1 MVSKD
6 EIIRIA
12 KRENL
17 PIGTIEKDFVLTYIL
32 KRIYE
37 PELKDRLVFK
47 GGTALH
53 RLYLHKRISIDLD
66 FTEVKPVEIDELK
79 AVIEDKEIG
88 SRVKEINKTNI
99 SLKIVLSYVSVLEYK
114 NKVILDISKREK
126 PVLKL
131 ITKGLKSPYFEEIEV
146 LTFQLEELIAEK
158 IRAIIQRNRPRDYL
172 DLYYTLDMKKL
183 DLKKV
188 LEVAEEKL
196 KEGDDELDIGRI
208 FNNLDVVRSLWKQ
221 DLRELL
227 VDVPEFDEV
236 VAKIRGKLISF
247 SHPSSSTP

>member
-1 MVSKD
+1 
-6 EIIRIA
+6 
-12 KRENL
+12 
-17 PIGTIEKDFVLTYIL
+17 
-32 KRIYE
+32 
-37 PELKDRLVFK
+37 
-47 GGTALH
+47 
-53 RLYLHKRISIDLD
+53 
-66 FTEVKPVEIDELK
+66 
-79 AVIEDKEIG
+79 
-88 SRVKEINKTNI
+88 
-99 SLKIVLSYVSVLEYK
+99 
-114 NKVILDISKREK
+114 
-126 PVLKL
+126 
-131 ITKGLKSPYFEEIEV
+131 
-146 LTFQLEELIAEK
+146 
-158 IRAIIQRNRPRDYL
+158 
-172 DLYYTLDMKKL
+172 MKKL